1 MKSSTTVVRVG
12 DTSGNNTM
20 NNSMASVSM
29 AGVSESQRSM
39 AGLSES
45 HGGTVVI
52 HDGDS
57 SDGEPDSRKSS
68 NINSLVPIVEEEE
81 AVEVIQ
87 SKADIDDRNDEIRRS
102 QENARISEV
111 NESREQTR
119 VEDASAVRASGES

>member
-1 MKSSTTVVRVG
+1 MLDSDSDESLGSVKQIIDDGSELSQSMKSSTTVVRVG

-20 NNSMASVSM
+20 NNSMASLSM
-29 AGVSESQRSM
+29 AGVEDSQRSM
-39 AGLSES
+39 AGLSS

-57 SDGEPDSRKSS
+57 SDGEPHSRQSS
-68 NINSLVPIVEEEE
+68 NINSMVPIPEEEE

-102 QENARISEV
+102 R
-111 NESREQTR
+111 
-119 VEDASAVRASGES
+119 